1 VRRGPSVDARR
12 LAGAPRAS
20 PWGGMLLLIAA
31 LGALAC
37 AKGGPTPELL
47 AAARAPEG
55 SPSDALAL
63 GETLQL
69 AGLDATSIGPLRAAA
84 AAPGPAQGPALDAL
98 LAAQERLDE
107 QLLVPAFLAAHPDL
121 RPASAGAQ
129 ERALLLRGLEAQR
142 TGALDDAESL
152 LRRIPASSLLA
163 PRARYGLGIVLSD
176 PRRPGGARPQ
186 AALDELQ
193 AVLGYPAGEAEGME
207 TRALAQMGIARI
219 LYGLR
224 QDAASAAAYDRVPR
238 ESRVWAESLFERG
251 YPRFRAGDD
260 GGALGTVHATRAPQ
274 LQPSFLPEA
283 RILEATVLFH
293 ACLYPETRS
302 VLDGFT
308 GAYRPLSE
316 RLVALA
322 DRRSSSAEEVALL
335 TDPAQRHTLG
345 LGLGQALVAQP
356 RIAAGLHLL
365 RTLDAERPRLL
376 SAGPGG
382 PALEQLERV
391 RTEAEQATAQAI
403 HGRLA
408 EVSASLRDL
417 LEQADVLRFEM
428 TRGEKELL
436 DADVDQRKLLASR
449 PLPPLPTGGPADERW
464 RVDGEWWSDE
474 IGYERATLKDGC
486 PAPKGT
492 PSVR

>member
-1 VRRGPSVDARR
+1 
-12 LAGAPRAS
+12 
-20 PWGGMLLLIAA
+20 
-31 LGALAC
+31 
-37 AKGGPTPELL
+37 
-47 AAARAPEG
+47 
-55 SPSDALAL
+55 
-63 GETLQL
+63 
-69 AGLDATSIGPLRAAA
+69 
-84 AAPGPAQGPALDAL
+84 
-98 LAAQERLDE
+98 
-107 QLLVPAFLAAHPDL
+107 
-121 RPASAGAQ
+121 
-129 ERALLLRGLEAQR
+129 
-142 TGALDDAESL
+142 
-152 LRRIPASSLLA
+152 
-163 PRARYGLGIVLSD
+163 
-176 PRRPGGARPQ
+176 
-186 AALDELQ
+186 
-193 AVLGYPAGEAEGME
+193 
-207 TRALAQMGIARI
+207 
-219 LYGLR
+219 
-224 QDAASAAAYDRVPR
+224 
-238 ESRVWAESLFERG
+238 
-251 YPRFRAGDD
+251 
-260 GGALGTVHATRAPQ
+260 
-274 LQPSFLPEA
+274 
-283 RILEATVLFH
+283 VLFH

-316 RLVALA
+316 RLRALV

>member
-1 VRRGPSVDARR
+1 MRGPAL
-12 LAGAPRAS
+12 LAA
-20 PWGGMLLLIAA
+20 L
-31 LGALAC
+31 LGALGC
-37 AKGGPTPELL
+37 AEKGPSPELL
-47 AAARAPEG
+47 AAARAGDATAP
-55 SPSDALAL
+55 DALGLGQAL
-63 GETLQL
+63 Q
-69 AGLDATSIGPLRAAA
+69 AAHLDAASLGPLRTAAA
-84 AAPGPAQGPALDAL
+84 TPGPAQGPAVEAL

-107 QLLVPAFLAAHPDL
+107 QLLVPAFLAAHPDA
-121 RPASAGAQ
+121 RPTSAERQ

-142 TGALDDAESL
+142 TGALEEAESL
-152 LRRIPASSLLA
+152 LRRIAAGSPLA

-176 PRRPGGARPQ
+176 PRRPGGPRIQ

-193 AVLGYPAGEAEGME
+193 AVLGYGAAGREGAE
-207 TRALAQMGIARI
+207 TRALAQLGIARL

-238 ESRVWAESLFERG
+238 DSRVWPESLFERG

-274 LQPSFLPEA
+274 LRDTFLPEA

-308 GAYRPLSE
+308 ATYRPLSD
-316 RLVALA
+316 RLRGLV
-322 DRRSSSAEEVALL
+322 DRRPSAAEEVALVA
-335 TDPAQRHTLG
+335 DPAQRASLGEG
-345 LGLGQALVAQP
+345 LGSSLLVEP
-356 RIAAGLHLL
+356 RIAAGLRLL
-365 RTLDAERPRLL
+365 RALDGDRARLA
-376 SAGPGG
+376 STGG
-382 PALEQLERV
+382 STALERLEPVRV
-391 RTEAEQATAQAI
+391 EAEQATAQAI
-403 HGRLA
+403 HMRLA
-408 EVSASLRDL
+408 DVSASLRDL

-428 TRGEKELL
+428 TKGEKELL

-464 RVDGEWWSDE
+464 RVNGEWWSDE
-474 IGYERATLKDGC
+474 IGFERATLKDGC
-486 PAPKGT
+486 PAQKAT

>member
-1 VRRGPSVDARR
+1 M
-12 LAGAPRAS
+12 LAV
-20 PWGGMLLLIAA
+20 A

-47 AAARAPEG
+47 AAARAPAG
-55 SPSDALAL
+55 NPSDALSLGQAL
-63 GETLQL
+63 Q
-69 AGLDATSIGPLRAAA
+69 AARLDATSLGPLRAAA
-84 AAPGPAQGPALDAL
+84 AAPGPARGPAVDAL

-107 QLLVPAFLAAHPDL
+107 QLLVPAFLAAHPDAL
-121 RPASAGAQ
+121 PTSAGAQ

-142 TGALDDAESL
+142 TGALEEAEFL
-152 LRRIPASSLLA
+152 LRRIPAGSPLA
-163 PRARYGLGIVLSD
+163 PRARYALGIVLSD
-176 PRRPGGARPQ
+176 PRRRDGPRPQ

-193 AVLGYPAGEAEGME
+193 AVLGYTGGGTEGLE
-207 TRALAQMGIARI
+207 TRALAQLAIARI

-238 ESRVWAESLFERG
+238 ESRIWAESLFERG

-274 LQPSFLPEA
+274 LHGSFLPEA

-316 RLVALA
+316 RLRALV

-335 TDPAQRHTLG
+335 ADPAQRDTLG
-345 LGLGQALVAQP
+345 PDLGASLQAEP
-356 RIAAGLHLL
+356 RIAAGLRLL
-365 RTLDAERPRLL
+365 RTLDAERAHLL

-382 PALEQLERV
+382 PAVEQLDRV
-391 RTEAEQATAQAI
+391 RAEAEQATAQAI
-403 HGRLA
+403 QARLA
-408 EVSASLRDL
+408 DVSTSLRDL

-474 IGYERATLKDGC
+474 IGFERATLKDGC
-486 PAPKGT
+486 PAQKAT